1 MIVLKSTA
9 QLRLVFNKLI
19 KTLSVP
25 IDWNGNFI
33 VSGNFLILPG
43 KERSVIFNY
52 DTRRVTT
59 NLSDD
64 KLGRKSA
71 EPIEN
76 DSQLVNIFNL
86 VLYAFGKWGALK
98 GITVEKDY
106 KKINSLFAAVF
117 GEFGVAADYTAQHCF
132 WYKDGTRITYEDAI
146 QLAIDSEQQ
155 KVMDDEIAQ
164 EETGLWH
171 STVWKVEEEQFK
183 FEKLP
188 MSQRRKGRI
197 GHNFYKVGYD
207 CPHCN
212 GKLYMASFSKKE
224 KPVIDTVEGRVQ
236 LARAFFCPE
245 CVIFYTPLPDAGLE
259 DEEVY
264 CLDFDGDTTAGNDY
278 MEMLG
283 RLGTKEP
290 NSEFN
295 RYVDRVKDDA
305 DFKKR
310 ENLNDI
316 DKGISDDRRSLNGID
331 KGIYDDDRD
340 LNGIDKGIRDD
351 RRSLSGI
358 DKGIRDDERD
368 LNGIDKGIRDDERDL
383 NGIDKGIRDDER
395 DLNGIDKGIRDD
407 ERDLNGIDK
416 GIRDDERDLNG
427 IDKGIRD
434 DERDLNGIDKGI
446 RDDRRSLNGIDK
458 GIRDDRRSLNGI
470 DKGIRDDRR
479 SLNGIDKGIR
489 DDERDLNGIDKGIG
503 DDRRSLNG
511 IDKGIYDDEPKS
523 LNSTEKSDDE
533 EYALDSSY
541 DEAGASPK
549 RWEKEINA
557 GSSEVSRSEMN
568 DESDRRF
575 GGHNTEKDK
584 KNSGIRL
591 LRNMQN
597 LFKKIFA
604 VTKIFANIKSDKN
617 DNPEE
622 KSFGAYSD
630 DRWQSEEIGDNSPM
644 YAVAH
649 EPDENSE
656 YNDDT
661 EQTGAERQKA
671 QELVE
676 QSEKNTRSDLLSL
689 IARIK
694 DRHFKPKVEKEYVDK
709 IQDEIAGLD
718 KRRIDEACEGYLDYN
733 GDELKELYDRID
745 NEDFL
750 PEIKKNALYNISK
763 RLWKIRNEE
772 AELLVK
778 RLKKALE
785 ENGVSD
791 DKRLYFYPAREVLEN
806 CEDTLLMNH
815 FECAKTSYAPD
826 IEQFEYPIM
835 MVDVTR
841 KQNGRRGMLLTPDA
855 IYYGNLYTY
864 GRLSVEDIEKIQVN
878 TGFMGRHV
886 AAYLAGGSRR
896 RLADIADSKESE
908 AYAKTLD
915 DFAAY
920 LKEKPFSRKEKYLVK
935 QKHDVICCFR
945 CGYVYKNMREC
956 PKCGYK
962 FNS

>member
-9 QLRLVFNKLI
+9 QMRLVFNKLI

-25 IDWNGNFI
+25 IDWNGNFV

-155 KVMDDEIAQ
+155 KVIDEELAQ

-236 LARAFFCPE
+236 LARAFFCPA

-264 CLDFDGDTTAGNDY
+264 CLDFDGDITAGNDY

-295 RYVDRVKDDA
+295 RYVDRVKDDT
-305 DFKKR
+305 DSKKR

-331 KGIYDDDRD
+331 KGIRDDRRS
-340 LNGIDKGIRDD
+340 LNGIDKGIYDD
-351 RRSLSGI
+351 G
-358 DKGIRDDERD
+358 
-368 LNGIDKGIRDDERDL
+368 
-383 NGIDKGIRDDER
+383 
-395 DLNGIDKGIRDD
+395 
-407 ERDLNGIDK
+407 
-416 GIRDDERDLNG
+416 
-427 IDKGIRD
+427 
-434 DERDLNGIDKGI
+434 RDLNGIDKGI

-458 GIRDDRRSLNGI
+458 GIGDDERD
-470 DKGIRDDRR
+470 
-479 SLNGIDKGIR
+479 LNGIDKGIR

-511 IDKGIYDDEPKS
+511 IDKGIYDDDRDLNGIDKGIRDDERDLSGIDKGIGDDRRS
-523 LNSTEKSDDE
+523 LNGIDKGIRDDERDLSGIDKGIGDDRRSLNGIDKGIRDDEPQRLNSIEKSDDE
-533 EYALDSSY
+533 EEPLCSGDDEKGVYA
-541 DEAGASPK
+541 PK
-549 RWEKEINA
+549 RQKKENNA
-557 GSSEVSRSEMN
+557 GSSEIYKSET
-568 DESDRRF
+568 DSESVRRLD
-575 GGHNTEKDK
+575 GHNTEKDK

-597 LFKKIFA
+597 LFNKIFA
-604 VTKIFANIKSDKN
+604 VTKIFANRKSDKN

-644 YAVAH
+644 YADAH

-694 DRHFKPKVEKEYVDK
+694 DRHFKQKVEKEYVDK

-718 KRRIDEACEGYLDYN
+718 KRRIDEACEGCLDYN

-806 CEDTLLMNH
+806 REDTLLMNH

-835 MVDVTR
+835 MVDVTG

-864 GRLSVEDIEKIQVN
+864 GRISVEDIEKIQVN

-886 AAYLAGGSRR
+886 AAYLVGGSRR
-896 RLADIADSKESE
+896 RLADIAASKELE
-908 AYAKTLD
+908 VYAKTLD

>member
-132 WYKDGTRITYEDAI
+132 WYKDGTRITYEDVI

-236 LARAFFCPE
+236 LARAFFCTA

-295 RYVDRVKDDA
+295 RYVDRVKEDTDS
-305 DFKKR
+305 KKK

-351 RRSLSGI
+351 RRSL
-358 DKGIRDDERD
+358 
-368 LNGIDKGIRDDERDL
+368 NGIDKGIRDDERDL

-407 ERDLNGIDK
+407 EQ
-416 GIRDDERDLNG
+416 
-427 IDKGIRD
+427 
-434 DERDLNGIDKGI
+434 DLNGIDKGI

-458 GIRDDRRSLNGI
+458 GI
-470 DKGIRDDRR
+470 
-479 SLNGIDKGIR
+479 
-489 DDERDLNGIDKGIG
+489 
-503 DDRRSLNG
+503 
-511 IDKGIYDDEPKS
+511 YDDAAQR
-523 LNSTEKSDDE
+523 LNSIEKSDNE

-541 DEAGASPK
+541 DEAGAYTPK
-549 RWEKEINA
+549 RLEKEINA
-557 GSSEVSRSEMN
+557 GSSETLRSEMN

-575 GGHNTEKDK
+575 SGHNTEKDK

-591 LRNMQN
+591 SRNMQN

-604 VTKIFANIKSDKN
+604 VTKIFANRKSDKN
-617 DNPEE
+617 GNPEE

-630 DRWQSEEIGDNSPM
+630 DRWQSEEIGDNSQM
-644 YAVAH
+644 YADAH

-661 EQTGAERQKA
+661 EQTGVERQKA

-750 PEIKKNALYNISK
+750 PKIKKNALYNISK

-772 AELLVK
+772 AELLVE

-806 CEDTLLMNH
+806 REDTLLMNH

-835 MVDVTR
+835 MVDVTG

-864 GRLSVEDIEKIQVN
+864 GRISVEDIEKIQVN
-878 TGFMGRHV
+878 TGFMSRHV
-886 AAYLAGGSRR
+886 AAYLVSGRRR
-896 RLADIADSKESE
+896 RLADIADSKELE

>member
-1 MIVLKSTA
+1 MLSMADLQNILEWLKKGLYRMIVLKSTA
-9 QLRLVFNKLI
+9 RLRLVFNKLI

-71 EPIEN
+71 ETIEN

-117 GEFGVAADYTAQHCF
+117 GEFGVDADYTAQHCF

-146 QLAIDSEQQ
+146 QSAIDSEQQ
-155 KVMDDEIAQ
+155 KVIDEELAQ
-164 EETGLWH
+164 EEMGLWH

-305 DFKKR
+305 DSKKR

-351 RRSLSGI
+351 RRSL
-358 DKGIRDDERD
+358 
-368 LNGIDKGIRDDERDL
+368 
-383 NGIDKGIRDDER
+383 
-395 DLNGIDKGIRDD
+395 
-407 ERDLNGIDK
+407 NGIDK

-446 RDDRRSLNGIDK
+446 RDDRISLNGIDKGIRDDRRSLNRIDKGIGDERRSLNGIDK

-479 SLNGIDKGIR
+479 SLNGIDKGI
-489 DDERDLNGIDKGIG
+489 G
-503 DDRRSLNG
+503 DDRRSLNR

-604 VTKIFANIKSDKN
+604 VTKIFANRKSDKN

-644 YAVAH
+644 YADAH

-806 CEDTLLMNH
+806 REDTLLMNH

-896 RLADIADSKESE
+896 RLADIADSKELE

>member
-71 EPIEN
+71 ETIEN

-155 KVMDDEIAQ
+155 KVIDEELAQ
-164 EETGLWH
+164 EEMGLWH

-305 DFKKR
+305 DSKKR

-316 DKGISDDRRSLNGID
+316 DKGIS
-331 KGIYDDDRD
+331 
-340 LNGIDKGIRDD
+340 
-351 RRSLSGI
+351 
-358 DKGIRDDERD
+358 
-368 LNGIDKGIRDDERDL
+368 
-383 NGIDKGIRDDER
+383 
-395 DLNGIDKGIRDD
+395 
-407 ERDLNGIDK
+407 
-416 GIRDDERDLNG
+416 
-427 IDKGIRD
+427 
-434 DERDLNGIDKGI
+434 
-446 RDDRRSLNGIDK
+446 
-458 GIRDDRRSLNGI
+458 
-470 DKGIRDDRR
+470 
-479 SLNGIDKGIR
+479 
-489 DDERDLNGIDKGIG
+489 

-604 VTKIFANIKSDKN
+604 VTKIFANRKSDKN

-661 EQTGAERQKA
+661 EQNGAERQKA

-806 CEDTLLMNH
+806 REDTLLMNH

-855 IYYGNLYTY
+855 IYYGNLYIY

-896 RLADIADSKESE
+896 RLADIADSKELE

>member
-71 EPIEN
+71 ETIEN

-117 GEFGVAADYTAQHCF
+117 GEFGVDADYTAQHCF

-146 QLAIDSEQQ
+146 QSAIDSEQQ
-155 KVMDDEIAQ
+155 KVIDEELAQ
-164 EETGLWH
+164 EEMGLWH
-171 STVWKVEEEQFK
+171 STVWKVEDEQFK

-236 LARAFFCPE
+236 LARAFFCTE

-305 DFKKR
+305 DSKKR

-351 RRSLSGI
+351 RRSL
-358 DKGIRDDERD
+358 
-368 LNGIDKGIRDDERDL
+368 NGID
-383 NGIDKGIRDDER
+383 N
-395 DLNGIDKGIRDD
+395 
-407 ERDLNGIDK
+407 
-416 GIRDDERDLNG
+416 
-427 IDKGIRD
+427 
-434 DERDLNGIDKGI
+434 
-446 RDDRRSLNGIDK
+446 
-458 GIRDDRRSLNGI
+458 
-470 DKGIRDDRR
+470 GIRDDRR

-503 DDRRSLNG
+503 DERRSING

-644 YAVAH
+644 YADAN

-806 CEDTLLMNH
+806 REDTLLMNH

>member
-71 EPIEN
+71 ETIEN

-155 KVMDDEIAQ
+155 KVIDEELAQ

-368 LNGIDKGIRDDERDL
+368 LNGIDKGIRDDERD
-383 NGIDKGIRDDER
+383 
-395 DLNGIDKGIRDD
+395 
-407 ERDLNGIDK
+407 
-416 GIRDDERDLNG
+416 
-427 IDKGIRD
+427 
-434 DERDLNGIDKGI
+434 
-446 RDDRRSLNGIDK
+446 LNGIDK

>member
-236 LARAFFCPE
+236 LARAFFCTA

-295 RYVDRVKDDA
+295 RYVDRVKEDTDS
-305 DFKKR
+305 KKK

-351 RRSLSGI
+351 RRSL
-358 DKGIRDDERD
+358 
-368 LNGIDKGIRDDERDL
+368 NGIDKGIRDDERDL
-383 NGIDKGIRDDER
+383 NGIDKGIRDDEQ
-395 DLNGIDKGIRDD
+395 
-407 ERDLNGIDK
+407 
-416 GIRDDERDLNG
+416 
-427 IDKGIRD
+427 
-434 DERDLNGIDKGI
+434 DLNGIDKGI

-458 GIRDDRRSLNGI
+458 GI
-470 DKGIRDDRR
+470 
-479 SLNGIDKGIR
+479 
-489 DDERDLNGIDKGIG
+489 
-503 DDRRSLNG
+503 
-511 IDKGIYDDEPKS
+511 YDDAAQR
-523 LNSTEKSDDE
+523 LNSIEKSDNE

-541 DEAGASPK
+541 DEAGAYTPK
-549 RWEKEINA
+549 RLEKEINA
-557 GSSEVSRSEMN
+557 GSSEVLRSEMN

-575 GGHNTEKDK
+575 SGHNTEKDK

-591 LRNMQN
+591 SRNMQN

-604 VTKIFANIKSDKN
+604 VTKIFANRKSDKN
-617 DNPEE
+617 SNPEE

-630 DRWQSEEIGDNSPM
+630 DRWQSEEIGDNSQM
-644 YAVAH
+644 YADAH
-649 EPDENSE
+649 ELDENSE

-750 PEIKKNALYNISK
+750 PKIKKNALYNISK

-806 CEDTLLMNH
+806 REDRLLMNH
-815 FECAKTSYAPD
+815 FKCAKTSYAPD

-835 MVDVTR
+835 MVDVTG

-864 GRLSVEDIEKIQVN
+864 GRISVEDIEKIQVN
-878 TGFMGRHV
+878 TGFMSRHV
-886 AAYLAGGSRR
+886 AAYLVSGRRR
-896 RLADIADSKESE
+896 RLADISDSKELE

>member
-19 KTLSVP
+19 KTLSVS

-236 LARAFFCPE
+236 LARAFFCTA

-295 RYVDRVKDDA
+295 RYVDRVKEDTDS
-305 DFKKR
+305 KKK

-351 RRSLSGI
+351 RRSL
-358 DKGIRDDERD
+358 
-368 LNGIDKGIRDDERDL
+368 NGIDKGIRDDERDL

-407 ERDLNGIDK
+407 EQDLNGV
-416 GIRDDERDLNG
+416 
-427 IDKGIRD
+427 
-434 DERDLNGIDKGI
+434 DKGI
-446 RDDRRSLNGIDK
+446 RDDRRSLNVIDK
-458 GIRDDRRSLNGI
+458 GIHDDAAQR
-470 DKGIRDDRR
+470 
-479 SLNGIDKGIR
+479 
-489 DDERDLNGIDKGIG
+489 
-503 DDRRSLNG
+503 
-511 IDKGIYDDEPKS
+511 
-523 LNSTEKSDDE
+523 LNSIEKSDNE

-541 DEAGASPK
+541 DEAGAYTPK
-549 RWEKEINA
+549 RLEKEINA
-557 GSSEVSRSEMN
+557 GSSEALRSKID
-568 DESDRRF
+568 DESVRHFNR
-575 GGHNTEKDK
+575 HNTEKDK

-591 LRNMQN
+591 FRNMQN

-604 VTKIFANIKSDKN
+604 VTKIFANRKSDKN
-617 DNPEE
+617 GNPEE

-630 DRWQSEEIGDNSPM
+630 DRWQSEEIGDNSQM
-644 YAVAH
+644 YADAH

-806 CEDTLLMNH
+806 REDTLLMNH

-835 MVDVTR
+835 MVDVTG

-864 GRLSVEDIEKIQVN
+864 GRISVEDIEKIQVN
-878 TGFMGRHV
+878 TGFMSRHV
-886 AAYLAGGSRR
+886 AAYLVSGRRR
-896 RLADIADSKESE
+896 RLADIADSKELE

>member
-1 MIVLKSTA
+1 MLSMADLQNILEWLKKGLYRMIVLKSTA
-9 QLRLVFNKLI
+9 RLRLVFNKLI

-71 EPIEN
+71 ETIEN

-117 GEFGVAADYTAQHCF
+117 GEFGVDADYTAQHCF

-146 QLAIDSEQQ
+146 QSAIDSEQQ
-155 KVMDDEIAQ
+155 KVIDEELSQ
-164 EETGLWH
+164 EEMGLWH
-171 STVWKVEEEQFK
+171 STVWKVEDEQFK

-305 DFKKR
+305 DSKKR

-316 DKGISDDRRSLNGID
+316 DKGIS
-331 KGIYDDDRD
+331 
-340 LNGIDKGIRDD
+340 
-351 RRSLSGI
+351 
-358 DKGIRDDERD
+358 
-368 LNGIDKGIRDDERDL
+368 
-383 NGIDKGIRDDER
+383 
-395 DLNGIDKGIRDD
+395 
-407 ERDLNGIDK
+407 
-416 GIRDDERDLNG
+416 
-427 IDKGIRD
+427 
-434 DERDLNGIDKGI
+434 
-446 RDDRRSLNGIDK
+446 
-458 GIRDDRRSLNGI
+458 DDRRSLNGI

-489 DDERDLNGIDKGIG
+489 DDERDLNGIDKGIR

-541 DEAGASPK
+541 DEAGASAK

-591 LRNMQN
+591 LRNMQD

-604 VTKIFANIKSDKN
+604 VTKIFANRKCDKN

-644 YAVAH
+644 YADAH

-676 QSEKNTRSDLLSL
+676 QSEKDTRSDLLSL

-778 RLKKALE
+778 RLMKALE

-806 CEDTLLMNH
+806 REDTLLMNH